1 MRRKKSVTT
10 SQSLLNPSVPDM
22 SGETWDIAVKIWREN
37 SELLSHRVYSLAA
50 GGLALSFTA
59 ISFIVGENKAALGFQ
74 APIIW
79 SLFLLCIILDTISII
94 VAKNRAAQ
102 LEAITSNRIKSGQE
116 MSGDEANKII
126 DKMNKPIG
134 ILNTI
139 VLLLLIITIIWA
151 ILYCYC
157 LLLHL
162 S

>member
-1 MRRKKSVTT
+1 MRRKKSIAT
-10 SQSLLNPSVPDM
+10 SQSLLNPFVPDK

-37 SELLSHRVYSLAA
+37 SELLSNRVFSLSA

-59 ISFIVGENKAALGFQ
+59 ISFIVGENTAALGFQ

-79 SLFLLCIILDTISII
+79 SLFLLCIIFDTISII

-116 MSGDEANKII
+116 MSDEEANKII

-139 VLLLLIITIIWA
+139 VLVLLIITIIWA
-151 ILYCYC
+151 ALYCYC